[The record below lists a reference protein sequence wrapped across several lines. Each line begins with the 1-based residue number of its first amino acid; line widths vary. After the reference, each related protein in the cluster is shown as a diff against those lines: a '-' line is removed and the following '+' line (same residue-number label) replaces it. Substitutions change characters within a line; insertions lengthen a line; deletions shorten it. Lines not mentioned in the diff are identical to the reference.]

1 MQDDKK
7 MPITDATT
15 WRYKPNTLQIE
26 AVQGCNRRCTFCGSM
41 GVEHKIHTADLM
53 TVHHICKLV
62 RGANLNCR
70 IVLAG
75 HGEPTLH
82 PNIVKIV
89 QDIRTMLPKNNIHL
103 LTNGTVLVRKP
114 EMLRY
119 LFAAGLNDLIIDEYT
134 DTRGIGTAIAKYAP
148 EIECVRQGA
157 GVPMYAPKDYKAR
170 RICINKP
177 IEFEDN
183 TLSRKLCNHCGAGMK
198 PLKKPESRMC
208 SIIFRDLLIRWDGNI
223 AICCND
229 FRGEYPVCN
238 ILKCQTLRQAFLHE
252 RLEAARKFLMQK
264 KRCFHPCDI
273 CDVKPIRPGL
283 LPDANG
289 KLTMPLPTE
298 ADAQIVK
305 ERRQPLAVP
314 IRREWE
320 T

>member
-1 MQDDKK
+1 MEQTDLKK
-7 MPITDATT
+7 KES
-15 WRYKPNTLQIE
+15 REQNKEKKPNCVGRFL
-26 AVQGCNRRCTFCGSM
+26 AV
-41 GVEHKIHTADLM
+41 A
-53 TVHHICKLV
+53 
-62 RGANLNCR
+62 
-70 IVLAG
+70 
-75 HGEPTLH
+75 
-82 PNIVKIV
+82 
-89 QDIRTMLPKNNIHL
+89 
-103 LTNGTVLVRKP
+103 VLVV
-114 EMLRY
+114 ML
-119 LFAAGLNDLIIDEYT
+119 AAGLNDLIIDEYT